1 MVQWLSL
8 EKLLGNLSN
17 LFSISRNRSGKEL
30 QVLTRMLEI
39 DNAKL
44 KINGND
50 DVGTVDSASA
60 ISERSKK
67 IFLYTR
73 DEQKY
78 PYLLSIFGMIE
89 KALRMDGY
97 EDLSED
103 TPTIGTLSNEEID
116 QMFINDKK
124 C

>member
-1 MVQWLSL
+1 M
-8 EKLLGNLSN
+8 
-17 LFSISRNRSGKEL
+17 
-30 QVLTRMLEI
+30 LTRILEI

-103 TPTIGTLSNEEID
+103 TPTMSPLTNEEI
-116 QMFINDKK
+116 NS
-124 C
+124 